1 VTVLRYQ
8 LGDWKPYIYRTENYG
23 RSWTLITE
31 GIPSDYPV
39 RVLREDPVREGLL
52 FAGTEFGVFMSLD
65 DGENWMKLQNNL
77 PVTPITDMKIH
88 RDDLVLSTMGRSFWI
103 LDNITPLRTYGNF
116 SQQALLKI
124 NDTHRYRYRSYSD
137 EHLSYPSSAVDFD
150 YFISKENVEKVTIS
164 IYGDD
169 DNLINSYSS
178 GLEQEE
184 VDEYEMSSST
194 FVSLKSNKVSTGKGL
209 NRFSWDM
216 RHRGSWDE
224 NVNRSFRSGPMVSPG
239 EYVILL
245 DIDGVKN
252 SKSFKI
258 LEDPRVEGMSGD
270 DYLEQE
276 KFLLNV
282 RDFLTDL
289 KVFKS
294 NLDEKMK
301 SSNSDIYSEVYNLL
315 VTSKGTYMQPMLI
328 DQTRYLQSMLGRADQ
343 VPGKDAYE
351 RLRELKESF
360 SKLKDSL
367 GD

>member
-1 VTVLRYQ
+1 
-8 LGDWKPYIYRTENYG
+8 
-23 RSWTLITE
+23 
-31 GIPSDYPV
+31 
-39 RVLREDPVREGLL
+39 
-52 FAGTEFGVFMSLD
+52 
-65 DGENWMKLQNNL
+65 
-77 PVTPITDMKIH
+77 
-88 RDDLVLSTMGRSFWI
+88 
-103 LDNITPLRTYGNF
+103 
-116 SQQALLKI
+116 
-124 NDTHRYRYRSYSD
+124 
-137 EHLSYPSSAVDFD
+137 
-150 YFISKENVEKVTIS
+150 
-164 IYGDD
+164 
-169 DNLINSYSS
+169 
-178 GLEQEE
+178 
-184 VDEYEMSSST
+184 
-194 FVSLKSNKVSTGKGL
+194 
-209 NRFSWDM
+209 
-216 RHRGSWDE
+216 
-224 NVNRSFRSGPMVSPG
+224 MVSPG